1 MPKPSVTLIAVSY
14 FGAVDADHLVDSLLL
29 QTFGDWELVLADNSV
44 DDVEHRKLLS
54 LSERDSRIRVLSPGS
69 NLGYFGAAQFAL
81 EAEAPLGHVVVMNTD
96 LVFGGPG
103 VLGDL
108 YREAEGSEDIGVL
121 APAIISSRTSRDQ
134 NPHMPEIPALRTAA
148 KRRWATATPLL
159 AQVTLWVSDVRNRR
173 RPSPTVTDVEPR
185 DIYAAHG
192 SFMYFTRRYF
202 ASLGDFRHPLFLFG
216 EEVYVAE
223 HVRQHGLRILYLP
236 RVELR
241 HVEHGTMGIRRPRS
255 LLKMSG
261 LATKYA
267 LEAAKRAHGARLS
280 A

>member
-1 MPKPSVTLIAVSY
+1 MPERSVTLIAVSY
-14 FGAVDADHLVDSLLL
+14 FGAADADHLVDSLLL
-29 QTFGDWELVLADNSV
+29 QTFGDWDLVLVDNSV

-54 LSERDSRIRVLSPGS
+54 LSERDSRIRVLSPES

-81 EAEAPLGHVVVMNTD
+81 DAEAPLGHVVVMNTD

-108 YREAEGSEDIGVL
+108 HREADGSEDIGVL
-121 APAIISSRTSRDQ
+121 APAIISGRTSRDQ
-134 NPHMPEIPALRTAA
+134 NPHMAEIPAVRTAA

-159 AQVTLWVSDVRNRR
+159 TQLTLWVSDVRNRR
-173 RPSPTVTDVEPR
+173 RPLRSVIDVEPR

-192 SFMYFTRRYF
+192 SFIYFTHAYF
-202 ASLGDFRHPLFLFG
+202 ESSGDFRHPLFLFG

-223 HVRQHGLRILYLP
+223 HVRQHGLRIRYLP
-236 RVELR
+236 RIEVR
-241 HVEHGTMGIRRPRS
+241 HVEHGTMGIRRPRA
-255 LLKMSG
+255 LLRMSG